1 MAAHSNRDMPQPA
14 AAARNRYIGILCTLV
29 GAIGFSGKTVIVKL
43 AYRYG
48 IDTMSL
54 LALRM
59 LLAMPFFLGMAWW
72 AGMPSSLT
80 RRDWLLVVALGF
92 TGYYLGSYLDL
103 AGLQYITAGLGR
115 LILYLYPTLVLV
127 FSAVFLHQRIG
138 RRELV
143 SLALSYGG
151 IIVVFGTEM
160 RYGGALSAIALGGG
174 LVFLSA
180 VTYAAYLV
188 AGSRLV
194 RTLGSMRFTAYASL
208 AASFF
213 VLATFFSTRGTTALV
228 VPREVYGLTLLLAV
242 FSTVL
247 PLWFM
252 AEGLKRIGANQ
263 VALVACIGPVSTIGL
278 AFLFLGEPVT
288 PAQMAGALLVLAG
301 VMIISLKPAA
311 SPRN

>member
-1 MAAHSNRDMPQPA
+1 MPQAA
-14 AAARNRYIGILCTLV
+14 AAARNRHIGIICTLV

-59 LLAMPFFLGMAWW
+59 LFAMPFFLGMAWW

-80 RRDWLLVVALGF
+80 RGAWLSVMGLGF
-92 TGYYLGSYLDL
+92 IGYYLGSYLDL
-103 AGLQYITAGLGR
+103 AGLQYISAGLGR
-115 LILYLYPTLVLV
+115 LILYLYPTLVLA
-127 FSAVFLHQRIG
+127 FSAAFLRQRIG
-138 RRELV
+138 RRELL
-143 SLALSYGG
+143 SLGLSYGG
-151 IIVVFGTEM
+151 IVIVFGTEM
-160 RYGGALSAIALGGG
+160 RYGGELSAIALGGS

-180 VTYAAYLV
+180 VAYAAYLV

-213 VLATFFSTRGTTALV
+213 VLATFFATRGVTALA
-228 VPREVYGLTLLLAV
+228 VPREVYGLTILLAL

-263 VALVACIGPVSTIGL
+263 AALVACIGPISTIGL
-278 AFLFLGEPVT
+278 AWLFLDEPIT
-288 PAQMAGALLVLAG
+288 PAQFAGALLVLSG
-301 VMIISLKPAA
+301 VMIISLKPTGTAGG
-311 SPRN
+311 